1 MTKILSSM
9 TLPISNVK
17 FNYELAHVMYDRM
30 TVDFKRIKKICDFP
44 GETIGAVL
52 LK

>member
-17 FNYELAHVMYDRM
+17 FNYELADVMCDRM
-30 TVDFKRIKKICDFP
+30 IMDFKRIKEIRDFP
-44 GETIGAVL
+44 GETIGVVL